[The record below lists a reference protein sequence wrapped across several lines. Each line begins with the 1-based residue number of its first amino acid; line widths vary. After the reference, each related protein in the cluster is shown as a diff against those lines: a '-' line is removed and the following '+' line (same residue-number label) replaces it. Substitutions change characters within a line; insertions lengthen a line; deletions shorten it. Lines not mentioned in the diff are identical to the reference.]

1 MATQMVRWGVIGAA
15 AIAEKRVIPAIQASS
30 NGRVTAIA
38 ARDPQRA
45 RDAAARLNIATA
57 YDDYEALLADPEID
71 AIYNPLPNSLHAAWS
86 QKAAEAGKAILCEKP
101 LARNAAEAAALAEV
115 CARHGV
121 IVMEAF
127 MYRFHPRTL
136 RVQELIA
143 EGVIGEVQQ
152 VRSSFCFSMGVPDPS
167 NVRLQPGLA
176 GGALMDVGCYAVNA
190 ARLLLGA
197 EPTKAVAVA
206 DLDER
211 FGVDM
216 AAVGALEFPGG
227 RLAAIDCSFKAGFSN
242 TYSVIGTK
250 GRIDVQRAF
259 QPEQDDAPIVIDAGD
274 RPYTETIPGANQYV
288 LMVEQFAQAV
298 LNGAPSPYPIADSVA
313 NMRVLDALIVAAR
326 A

>member
-1 MATQMVRWGVIGAA
+1 MTTQTVRWGIIGAA
-15 AIAEKRVIPAIQASS
+15 AIAMKRVIPAIQASS
-30 NGRVTAIA
+30 NGQVTAIA

-45 RDAAARLNIATA
+45 RDAARSMNVATV

-101 LARNAAEAAALAEV
+101 LARNAAEAAALAEG
-115 CARHGV
+115 CARYGV
-121 IVMEAF
+121 VVMEAF

-136 RVQELIA
+136 RVKEIIA
-143 EGVIGEVQQ
+143 DGVIGEVRQ
-152 VRSSFCFSMGVPDPS
+152 VRSSFCFSMGVPNPS

-190 ARLLLGA
+190 ARMMLGA
-197 EPTKAVAVA
+197 EPTKVVAVA

-216 AAVGALEFPGG
+216 AVVGALEFPGG
-227 RLAAIDCSFKAGFSN
+227 RLAAIDCSFKVGMSN

-250 GRIDVQRAF
+250 GRIDVPRAF
-259 QPEQDDAPIVIDAGD
+259 QPEQADVPIVIDVGD
-274 RPYTETIPGANQYV
+274 HTYTETIPGANQYV
-288 LMVEQFAQAV
+288 LMVEQFARAV
-298 LNGAPSPYPIADSVA
+298 LDGTPSPYPIADSVA
-313 NMRVLDALIVAAR
+313 NMLVLDALAAAMR
-326 A
+326 S